1 MTKLIYTFSCRREI
15 MSTCF
20 NLPKRAIFD
29 LSSSI
34 CSLMGLCS
42 KPAPDGILLASL
54 CYLPTIKYGVC
65 TYPRC
70 PPFAHAQQER
80 VIFSFPVTIQS
91 CRSLIM
97 FMLKIYVIINN
108 KSVLYKHFP
117 FYFINKSCNKEHN
130 FHTITTRNTESIFF
144 YRRYIPFYM

>member
-1 MTKLIYTFSCRREI
+1 

-80 VIFSFPVTIQS
+80 VIFVPSGNYTELSILDHVDEGSI
-91 CRSLIM
+91 
-97 FMLKIYVIINN
+97 MLKIYVIINN

-144 YRRYIPFYM
+144 FLQKIYLNF